1 MTIKELGT
9 NSKELAEAD
18 TAFWS
23 ELTRI
28 LHGEHWDPHH
38 FLGLHPY
45 FDNKQIIRLYRPGAT
60 EVYLHVSGKV
70 VPARRIHEAGMF
82 EYMLNEPITYKD
94 YKVYHQNG
102 LLAQDPYAFVPTWGE
117 VDSHLFNKGVHYRL
131 YEALGAHLTIHQGI
145 EGVKFTV
152 WAPSAM
158 RVSLVGD
165 FNFWDGRVN
174 PMRSM
179 GNSGVWELFVPGLKE
194 GERYKFEI
202 KTQQGEILIKADP
215 YANASELRPMT
226 ASVVADLNAFEWRD
240 TEWMNTRAKNGNLAQ
255 PLNIYEVHLGSWML
269 DHGHLRNFIDI
280 AVDLAAY
287 CKDMGYTHIELMP
300 IEEHPLDES
309 WGYQVSGFFAV
320 TSRYGKPQDFQFFV
334 DFMHQNGIG
343 VILDWVPGHFPTDE
357 FSLARFDGTALYE
370 HEDPR
375 QGYHPHWNTLIFNYG
390 RHEVSNFLLAN
401 ALFWFDKMHIDGL
414 RVDAVASMLYL
425 DYGREQGNWI
435 PNKFGGNENMEAI
448 EFIKHMN
455 SITHQKF
462 PGILTL
468 AEESTAFAGVTRS
481 VEWDG
486 LGFDYKWN
494 MGWMNDTLRYFH
506 KDPIFRRYH
515 HNDLTFGLLYA
526 FSERFILVL
535 SHDEVVHGKG
545 SLISK
550 MPGDYWQKFAN
561 LRLLLSYLIC
571 QPGKKMLFMGG
582 EVGQFGEWWVKEEV
596 HWHLLQ
602 YPSHQGIQNMV
613 RAINHFYLNNPPL
626 WEKDF
631 DFTGFEWVNFADVD
645 NSVISYR
652 RKGSTPYELLCVH
665 NFTPTFH
672 KSYFINLP
680 NITSIKEVF
689 NTDDEQFGGS
699 GKRNEKIEICRDS
712 KNGVTGI
719 NLQLSPLAT
728 MIFEITYK

>member
-1 MTIKELGT
+1 MTV
-9 NSKELAEAD
+9 KELAGAD
-18 TAFWS
+18 PSFLS
-23 ELTRI
+23 ELSRVVR
-28 LHGEHWDPHH
+28 GDHWDPHH
-38 FLGLHPY
+38 FLGLHPFY
-45 FDNKQIIRLYRPGAT
+45 GDKQVIRIYRPGAT
-60 EVYLHVSGKV
+60 EVFLQVLGKNVS
-70 VPARRIHEAGMF
+70 ARRIHEAGVF
-82 EYMLNEPITYKD
+82 DYIPSQPLSYKD

-102 LLAQDPYAFVPTWGE
+102 MLAEDPYAFMPSWGE
-117 VDSHLFNKGVHYRL
+117 VDSHLFNKGVHYQL
-131 YEALGAHLTIHQGI
+131 YEVMGAHLATLQGVA
-145 EGVKFTV
+145 GVKFAV

-158 RVSLVGD
+158 RVALVGD

-179 GNSGVWELFVPGLKE
+179 GHSGVWELFVPGLTEK
-194 GERYKFEI
+194 ERYKFEI

-215 YANASELRPMT
+215 FAHASELRPLT
-226 ASVVADLNAFEWRD
+226 ASVVAAVDFFEWND
-240 TEWMNTRAKNGNLAQ
+240 SEWISERAQKGSLGR
-255 PLNIYEVHLGSWML
+255 PMNIYEIHLGSWRME
-269 DHGHLRNFIDI
+269 HGHYRNYREI
-280 AVDLAAY
+280 AIDLAAY
-287 CKDMGYTHIELMP
+287 CKEMGYTHIELLP
-300 IEEHPLDES
+300 VEEHPLDES

-320 TSRYGKPQDFQFFV
+320 TSRYGAPEDFQFFV

-343 VILDWVPGHFPTDE
+343 VLLDWVPGHFPTDE

-390 RHEVSNFLLAN
+390 RHEVSNFLIAS

-435 PNKFGGNENMEAI
+435 PNKYGGNENIDAI

-455 SITHQKF
+455 SIAHQKF

-468 AEESTAFAGVTRS
+468 AEESTAFPAVTRS

-526 FSERFILVL
+526 FSERFVLVL

-545 SLISK
+545 SLLSK

-561 LRLLLSYLIC
+561 LRLLLSYIIC
-571 QPGKKMLFMGG
+571 QPGKKMVFMGA
-582 EVGQFGEWWVKEEV
+582 ELGQFTEWWVKEEI

-602 YPSHQGIQNMV
+602 YPSHQGIQKMV
-613 RAINHFYLNNPPL
+613 RAVNHFYLDHPPL
-626 WEKDF
+626 WERDF
-631 DFTGFEWVNFADVD
+631 DFTGFEWVDFSDVD

-652 RKGSTPYELLCVH
+652 RKASTPYELLCVH

-672 KSYFINLP
+672 AVYFLNLP
-680 NITSIKEVF
+680 NVTSIQEVF
-689 NTDDEQFGGS
+689 NSDEEEFGGT
-699 GKRNEKIEICRDS
+699 GKTNQEIEICQ
-712 KNGVTGI
+712 NAEGAVTGV
-719 NLQLSPLAT
+719 NLQLAPLAT
-728 MIFEITYK
+728 MIFKITYS

>member
-1 MTIKELGT
+1 MTVKELTEIDPGLLT
-9 NSKELAEAD
+9 EM
-18 TAFWS
+18 
-23 ELTRI
+23 TRI
-28 LHGEHWDPHH
+28 VHGEHWDPHR
-38 FLGLHPY
+38 FLGLHPLEA
-45 FDNKQIIRLYRPGAT
+45 DTQVIRLFRPGAR
-60 EVYLHVSGKV
+60 EVYLQVLGKI
-70 VPARRIHEAGMF
+70 VPARKIHDAGVF
-82 EYMLNEPITYKD
+82 ECIVSKPISYKD
-94 YKVYHQNG
+94 YKIYHQDG
-102 LLAQDPYAFVPTWGE
+102 TLSHDPYAFTPSWGE
-117 VDSHLFNKGVHYRL
+117 MDAHLFNKGVHYNLYAVMGGRL
-131 YEALGAHLTIHQGI
+131 AEHMGVR
-145 EGVKFTV
+145 GVKFTV

-179 GNSGVWELFVPGLKE
+179 GNSGVWELFVPELQA

-202 KTQQGEILIKADP
+202 KTNQGELLVKADP
-215 YANASELRPMT
+215 YALSSEMRPMT
-226 ASVVADLNAFEWRD
+226 ASVVTNVDAFEWND
-240 TEWMNTRAKNGNLAQ
+240 NEWMGRRRRESSLSK
-255 PLNIYEVHLGSWML
+255 PLNIYEVHLGSWMQA
-269 DHGHLRNFIDI
+269 HGHYRNFRDI
-280 AVDLAAY
+280 AIDLAAY
-287 CKDMGYTHIELMP
+287 CKEMGFTHVELLP
-300 IEEHPLDES
+300 VEEHPLDES

-320 TSRYGKPQDFQFFV
+320 TSRYGSPEDFQCFV
-334 DFMHQNGIG
+334 DFMHQNNIG
-343 VILDWVPGHFPTDE
+343 VLLDWVPAHFPTDD

-390 RHEVSNFLLAN
+390 RHEVTNFLIAS

-414 RVDAVASMLYL
+414 RVDAVASMLYR

-435 PNKFGGNENMEAI
+435 PNVYGGNENIEAI
-448 EFIKHMN
+448 EFLKHLN
-455 SITHQKF
+455 SVTHQRF
-462 PGILTL
+462 PGILVI
-468 AEESTAFAGVTRS
+468 AEESTAFPGVTRG

-506 KDPIFRRYH
+506 TDSLFRRYH

-545 SLISK
+545 SLLSK

-561 LRLLLSYLIC
+561 LRLLLSYVIC

-582 EVGQFGEWWVKEEV
+582 ELGQFSEWWVKEEI

-613 RAINHFYLNNPPL
+613 KAINHFYLEHPQL

-631 DFTGFEWVNFADVD
+631 DFTGFEWVNFSDVD

-652 RKGSTPYELLCVH
+652 RKGSSDVELLIVH
-665 NFTPTFH
+665 NFTPTYH
-672 KSYFINLP
+672 PVYFITLP
-680 NITSIKEVF
+680 HVVSIKEVF
-689 NTDDEQFGGS
+689 CSDAEEFGGS
-699 GKRNEKIEICRDS
+699 GKHNQQIEICRTPD
-712 KNGVTGI
+712 NVVAGV
-719 NLQLSPLAT
+719 NLQLAPLAT
-728 MIFEITYK
+728 MIFEISYNKNL